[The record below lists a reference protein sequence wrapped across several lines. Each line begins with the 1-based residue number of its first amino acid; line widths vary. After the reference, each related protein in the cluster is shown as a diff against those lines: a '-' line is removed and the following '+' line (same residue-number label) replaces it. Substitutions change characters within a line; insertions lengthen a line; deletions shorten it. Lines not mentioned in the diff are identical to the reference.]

1 MQLPFFGNSL
11 FWASGDNLCLNHAGN
26 FWMPVAFAA
35 GVKGKP
41 KHCKTL
47 KVAKGPEI
55 SEFLSNICHVDTNH
69 SIIVMVTYFS
79 HNER

>member
-1 MQLPFFGNSL
+1 
-11 FWASGDNLCLNHAGN
+11 
-26 FWMPVAFAA
+26 MPVAFAA

-79 HNER
+79 YNER